1 MSGSGTPGSAACPAE
16 PPREQDGRDRGGRRD
31 GDRGACSGQED
42 PAARE
47 AWPAEPKRRL
57 GRLAEL
63 TAGVVALLGILGERF
78 GSHLVDGFGQLGP
91 PGVKGGW
98 WLAGVGEQGR
108 DGPRTLERRLAGQ
121 ALVEHTAQRVHVGT
135 LVGRLGGDLLGGGV
149 VDGAREVR
157 AGAGACLEIGGAGQ
171 AEVGQVAVLVA
182 ALLGDEHVGGLDVA
196 VHQPVGVGG
205 VEGLPDLRARARLR
219 ERARAA
225 PPDRAAS

>member
-1 MSGSGTPGSAACPAE
+1 MSGSGTPGSAARPVE
-16 PPREQDGRDRGGRRD
+16 PPPSRTAGTAGGRRD

-91 PGVKGGW
+91 PGVKGGRR
-98 WLAGVGEQGR
+98 LAGVGEHGR
-108 DGPRTLERRLAGQ
+108 DRPRPLERRLAGQ

-135 LVGRLGGDLLGGGV
+135 LVGRLGGNLLRGGV
-149 VDGAREVR
+149 VHGARKVR
-157 AGAGACLEIGGAGQ
+157 RGAGACLEIGGAGEP
-171 AEVGQVAVLVA
+171 EVGQVAVLVA
-182 ALLGDEHVGGLDVA
+182 AFLGDEHIRRLDVA
-196 VHQPVGVGG
+196 VDEPMGVGRIQC
-205 VEGLPDLRARARLR
+205 LSDLGESSTARAGSRAPP
-219 ERARAA
+219 ARAA
-225 PPDRAAS
+225 S